1 MAIPDTRVNRMNKTD
16 ITSALTGCTVHKC
29 SVGQRGGKARSP
41 KMTKHVEVTE
51 SKERNDILEAK
62 NGGTF
67 VNSY

>member
-51 SKERNDILEAK
+51 S
-62 NGGTF
+62 
-67 VNSY
+67 

>member
-16 ITSALTGCTVHKC
+16 ITSALTGYTVHKC
-29 SVGQRGGKARSP
+29 SVGQIGGKARSP
-41 KMTKHVEVTE
+41 KTTKHVEATE

-62 NGGTF
+62 NGGSF